1 MGNADSNC
9 TEMRLEITDLENQIR
24 QAKLIGRMDMKGT
37 QEIDTE
43 FGLKLGSSLLP
54 VLVDLSEVDFLASIG
69 MRTLISTARGVHNRG
84 HKLVLLNPQPLV
96 RESLVAA
103 GFDQLIPMYDDFEA
117 ACAALLEP

>member
-1 MGNADSNC
+1 MESVDLDCRN
-9 TEMRLEITDLENQIR
+9 MRLEITDLDHRIL
-24 QAKLIGRMDMKGT
+24 QAKLIGRMDMQGT
-37 QEIDTE
+37 QAIDTE

-54 VLVDLSEVDFLASIG
+54 VLVDMSEVDFLASIG

-96 RESLVAA
+96 KESLVAA

-117 ACAALLEP
+117 ACAALLAD

>member
-1 MGNADSNC
+1 
-9 TEMRLEITDLENQIR
+9 MRLEITDLDHRIL
-24 QAKLIGRMDMKGT
+24 QAKLIGRMDMQGT
-37 QEIDTE
+37 QAIDTE

-54 VLVDLSEVDFLASIG
+54 VLVDMSEVDFLASIG

-96 RESLVAA
+96 KESLVAA

-117 ACAALLEP
+117 ACAALLTD